1 MTTKSRAQLAT
12 MAWRNIWRNRRRTL
26 ITVFGIVFGVFMAVL
41 FTGIGDA
48 TYGQMIDHAAR
59 LGGGHVV
66 VQHPEYQDLPTL
78 EHTVTDAPA
87 VEAAAAELPGVVAT
101 TTRITGAAMLAT
113 ATGSQGTF
121 FIGIDPARETSDTF
135 GLLDSKWEGEPLQ
148 AADQARAV
156 VLGKALADNL
166 GARLGS
172 KVVYTMTDRNG
183 DIVSGLARVVG
194 LVETGAPTL
203 DAGLCLLPIDVV
215 RRHLGYADGE
225 ATLVAVF
232 LRDHREAE
240 AVAAALGSRA
250 PKTIGAAGDEPKGT
264 PEQDAVALTWAE
276 AQPELAGFIAM
287 KQGGARI
294 FELIIMVLLAAGI
307 FNTLFVS
314 VMERL
319 RELGI
324 MAAIGFSPRQL
335 FGLVMWES
343 TWLALVGLAGA
354 VVVIAGPYWYLATKG
369 IDYSAMLGSSG
380 AEVAGVAMAPI
391 LYVRVHV
398 ESALTIAAAVVL
410 ATLASGLYP
419 AWRAGRADPAEAV
432 RLV

>member
-1 MTTKSRAQLAT
+1 MTTTSKAPLST

-41 FTGIGDA
+41 FTGIGDS
-48 TYGQMIDHAAR
+48 TYTQMIDHAAR

-66 VQHPEYQDLPTL
+66 VQHREYRDLPTV

-87 VEAAAAELPGVVAT
+87 MEAAAARLPQVVAT

-113 ATGSQGTF
+113 TTGSQGTF
-121 FIGIDPARETSDTF
+121 FIGIDPTRETNETF
-135 GLLDSKWEGEPLQ
+135 GLLDAKWEGQPLQ

-156 VLGKALADNL
+156 VLGKTLADNL
-166 GARLGS
+166 GAELGS
-172 KVVYTMTDRNG
+172 KVVYTMTDRSG
-183 DIVSGLARVVG
+183 EIVSGLARVVG
-194 LVETGAPTL
+194 LVETGAPSL

-215 RRHLGYADGE
+215 RRHLGYAEGE

-232 LRDHREAE
+232 LTDHRDAA
-240 AVAAALGSRA
+240 AVAAALGEQA
-250 PKTIGAAGDEPKGT
+250 PEH
-264 PEQDAVALTWAE
+264 AVALTWAQ
-276 AQPELAGFIAM
+276 AQPELAGFIAA
-287 KQGGARI
+287 KQGGVRF
-294 FELIIMVLLAAGI
+294 FEVLIMLLLAAGI

-343 TWLALVGLAGA
+343 TWLSLVGLVGS
-354 VVVIAGPYWYLATKG
+354 VLVIVGPYWYLSTKG
-369 IDYSAMLGSSG
+369 VDYSKMVGGSG
-380 AEVAGVAMAPI
+380 AEIAGVAMAPI
-391 LYVRVHV
+391 LYVRIYP
-398 ESALTIAAAVVL
+398 ESGLEIAAAVVV
-410 ATLASGLYP
+410 ATLVSGLYP